1 MSSIPRLYSQALF
14 DLAPGSLEECLALAK
29 TFDDQAVAFFNSS
42 LINNEKK
49 MKVLKAL
56 PLSETMRG
64 FLQQLTMNRRWP
76 FFQSIVKEYQRLV
89 DKKENR
95 LRGILYTSQ
104 KISDSEREKI
114 EKSLSQF
121 FSGQKVLLQVKTRE
135 NLIHGIRVEAGG
147 LSFDDSL
154 IHHLKQFKAFCYEK
168 WDS

>member
-14 DLAPGSLEECLALAK
+14 DLSPHSLEECLALGKA
-29 TFDDQAVAFFNSS
+29 FDEQAIAFFHSS
-42 LINNEKK
+42 LVNIEKK
-49 MKVLKAL
+49 MEVLKAL
-56 PLSETMRG
+56 PLSSTMRG
-64 FLQQLTMNRRWP
+64 FLRQLIMNRRWP
-76 FFQSIVKEYQRLV
+76 FFAAIIKEYQQLA

-95 LRGILYTSQ
+95 LRGLLYTAQ
-104 KISDSEREKI
+104 KISDSEKQKI

-135 NLIHGIRVEAGG
+135 NLIHGFRVEVGG

-154 IHHLKQFKAFCYEK
+154 IHHFKQFKAFCEDK